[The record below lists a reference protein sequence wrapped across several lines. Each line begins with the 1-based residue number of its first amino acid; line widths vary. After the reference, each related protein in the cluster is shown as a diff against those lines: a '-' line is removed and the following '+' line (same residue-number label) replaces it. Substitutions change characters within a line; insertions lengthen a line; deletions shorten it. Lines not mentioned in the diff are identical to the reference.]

1 MKQLAIGDINN
12 EAINAT
18 AAEIR
23 QGFQDAH
30 ILPVLVD
37 VTDEKSIERAIQD
50 VVKQFGRIDYAV
62 NNAGIAG
69 ANTPSAVTSTFEW
82 QKLLNVN
89 LNGVWMSSR
98 AEIQQMLQQEPL
110 TPGHAKIPLSS
121 SRTVR

>member
-12 EAINAT
+12 EAINST
-18 AAEIR
+18 AAEI
-23 QGFQDAH
+23 QQDFQDAH

-37 VTDEKSIERAIQD
+37 VTDEKSIERAIQE
-50 VVKQFGRIDYAV
+50 VIKQFGRIDYAV

-69 ANTPSAVTSTFEW
+69 ANTPSAVTSTVEW

-110 TPGHAKIPLSS
+110 TPGCAKIPFSS
-121 SRTVR
+121 SPAVR